1 MFTILCYVIKDTMH
15 TSRRH
20 NFRYKLASCFLKN
33 ALMLVRTGVITLK
46 QQFSHKVK
54 VHS

>member
-1 MFTILCYVIKDTMH
+1 
-15 TSRRH
+15 
-20 NFRYKLASCFLKN
+20 
-33 ALMLVRTGVITLK
+33 MLVRTGVITLK